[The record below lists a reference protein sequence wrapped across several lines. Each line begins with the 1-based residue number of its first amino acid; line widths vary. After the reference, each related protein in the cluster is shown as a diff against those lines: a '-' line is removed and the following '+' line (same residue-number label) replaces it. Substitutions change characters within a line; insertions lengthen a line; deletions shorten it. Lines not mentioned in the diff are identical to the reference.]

1 MTSVTP
7 AFFEALARGA
17 GAVTPNRRLARQL
30 QRSFDREQARAGRR
44 AWRTPSILP
53 YATWLELLW
62 RRRSEQADHRAPRS
76 LLTPTQSAQL
86 WRRVV
91 EAGSTPLFDAQ
102 GAADLAGKAWSVVHS
117 WGESREPWRAWDEG
131 HTGDD
136 PAMFAR
142 WARSYARLL
151 ARERRIDAAQLADAV
166 AEELASDALRDTHA
180 LFVGFVRTTPQQ
192 QRLIE
197 ALSRRGAR
205 IELIAAPSHPRPV
218 ARRTL
223 AATPRD
229 ELLAALTWARES
241 SLADPEA
248 SIGIVIEDLAQ
259 RRDEAVALAD
269 EVLCP
274 QLCLPALLGAPRPYE
289 ISLGIALAQVP
300 LLTSA
305 LGLIGL
311 SLASLPVAEAA
322 ALLRSS
328 YLPDAEASTASR
340 ASIEREWL
348 ERGLNEIAVDDAI
361 GTLIAHAD
369 ALGQRWRSGLATAL
383 SDVRRGSATPREWVD
398 AWRAWLAQAGWPG
411 STPLDSAE
419 YQAREAWDDLLSDFV
434 RLGVVSPRLR
444 RNEALDLLRTLAR
457 ERVFQPEGTDAPIQ
471 IMGTLEG
478 SGLVFDALWVA
489 GLSAD
494 RWPKAPDPNPL
505 IPIAWQRER
514 DVPQSS
520 AANALDFARA
530 LTEGFAAAA
539 AEVVFS
545 SSTRIDDYVRAPSA
559 LLQDYPEDRI
569 AQRTPLWT
577 TVMSAGGALERIDD
591 NHAPVLESGTDV
603 RGGAWIVEAQ
613 SECPFRAA
621 ATHRLGVRPWPKAPA
636 GLSHPERGRILHET
650 MAALWRKLHDH
661 AGLMALSPKALET
674 CIEQAVEE
682 GCAALAESRW
692 RLLPRAVRD
701 GESRRLR
708 AVVAKW
714 LDIERVRPAF
724 AVSTI
729 EGDAAIELAGL
740 RFRLRVDRVDALA
753 DGGAAIIDYKSGTQ
767 ETTKSWFRDRPCGSQ
782 LGMYALAQRESQPV
796 VPIRAVLYAKL
807 RADEIAPVGIA
818 LDPLAWPTLA
828 TADARRFP
836 TWSAM
841 EAWWRRS
848 LGGLAADIARGWAA
862 VDPRNPLPCR
872 YCGLQALCRIDSVRH
887 PDDEEGED
895 E

>member
-1 MTSVTP
+1 MASVTP
-7 AFFEALARGA
+7 AFFDALADGA

-30 QRSFDREQARAGRR
+30 QRSFDREQARSGRKS
-44 AWRTPSILP
+44 WRTPSILP

-62 RRRSEQADHRAPRS
+62 RRRSEQAGEPAPRS
-76 LLTPTQSAQL
+76 LLTPTQSGQL
-86 WRRVV
+86 WRRIV

-102 GAADLAGKAWSVVHS
+102 GAADLAGRAWSVVHA
-117 WGESREPWRAWDEG
+117 WGESREPWRAWGAVHE
-131 HTGDD
+131 GDD
-136 PAMFAR
+136 PATFAR
-142 WARSYARLL
+142 WAQSYARLL

-166 AEELASDALRDTHA
+166 AEELAGAALRDTHA
-180 LFVGFVRTTPQQ
+180 LFVGFLRTTPQQ

-197 ALSRRGAR
+197 ALSRQGAR
-205 IELIAAPSHPRPV
+205 IELIAAPSHPCPV

-229 ELLAALTWARES
+229 ELFAALTWARQR
-241 SLADPEA
+241 SLANPDA
-248 SIGIVIEDLAQ
+248 SLGIVIEDLAQ
-259 RRDEAVALAD
+259 RREEAVALAD

-274 QLCLPALLGAPRPYE
+274 GMCLSPLLGAPRPYE

-300 LLTSA
+300 LLTCA
-305 LGLIGL
+305 LGLVAL
-311 SLASLPVAEAA
+311 SLAPLPLAEAA

-328 YLPDAEASTASR
+328 YLPDAEASAASR

-348 ERGLNEIAVDDAI
+348 ERGMNDVTVDDAI
-361 GTLIAHAD
+361 GMLMAHSD
-369 ALGQRWRSGLATAL
+369 PLGQRWRSGSSTAL
-383 SDVRRGSATPREWVD
+383 NDARRTSATPREWVD
-398 AWRAWLAQAGWPG
+398 AWRGWLAQSGWPG
-411 STPLDSAE
+411 PTPLDSAE
-419 YQAREAWDDLLSDFV
+419 YQAREAWDDVLSDFV
-434 RLGVVSPRLR
+434 RIGVVSPRLR
-444 RNEALDLLRTLAR
+444 RSEALDLLRTLAR

-471 IMGTLEG
+471 IMGALEG

-520 AANALDFARA
+520 ARNALEYATA
-530 LTEGFAAAA
+530 LTEGFAGAA

-545 SSTRIDDYVRAPSA
+545 SSSHFDDYARAPSA
-559 LLQDYPEDRI
+559 LLHDYPEVRI

-577 TVMSAGGALERIDD
+577 AAMGVSAVLERIDD
-591 NHAPVLESGTDV
+591 DYAPVLEPGTAV

-636 GLSHPERGRILHET
+636 GLSHPERGRVLHET
-650 MAALWRKLHDH
+650 MAALWRELQDH
-661 AGLMALSPKALET
+661 AGLVALSPKALAT
-674 CIEQAVEE
+674 CIEQAVQT

-701 GESRRLR
+701 GESRRLS

-714 LDIERVRPAF
+714 LDIERARPAF
-724 AVSTI
+724 AATTI
-729 EGDAAIELAGL
+729 EGDTTLELAGL

-782 LGMYALAQRESQPV
+782 LGMYALAQRDAEPA

-807 RADEIAPVGIA
+807 RADEIAPIGLA
-818 LDPLAWPTLA
+818 LDAFAWPQLA
-828 TADARRFP
+828 AADPKRFP

-841 EAWWRRS
+841 ETWWRTS
-848 LGGLAADIARGWAA
+848 LGGLAADIARGWSA

-887 PDDEEGED
+887 PDDEEDED
-895 E
+895 D